1 MIDPAIIILYNLA
14 LILCIILIIVGI
26 SIVWTSAI
34 GAPWVPTPGDKVRKM
49 LELAKVDQND
59 TVIDMGSG
67 DGRIIIIATEE
78 FGADAIG
85 IEADPLRVLWSRIRI
100 RRQGLNNKAS
110 IIWGNFYNQDLSD
123 ATVITIYQFEPVNNK
138 LKPKFT
144 SELKPGTRI
153 VSYSFPFKDWTPT
166 ETAEDQKIYLYII

>member
-1 MIDPAIIILYNLA
+1 
-14 LILCIILIIVGI
+14 
-26 SIVWTSAI
+26 
-34 GAPWVPTPGDKVRKM
+34 M
-49 LELAKVDQND
+49 LELAKVDKND

-67 DGRIIIIATEE
+67 DGRIITITAEE
-78 FGADAIG
+78 FGASAIG

-100 RRQGLNNKAS
+100 RRHGLNDKAS
-110 IIWGNFYNQDLSD
+110 VIWGNFYNQDLSD
-123 ATVITIYQFEPVNNK
+123 TTVVTIYQLEPVNNK

-166 ETAEDQKIYLYII
+166 ETTEDPKIYLHIIW